1 MERDGHAAPAGTGHL
16 RLLAH
21 AADCE
26 ECRRAPLPMRE
37 IATLMDE
44 AVPDVDVGALSQHAF
59 ACARPLLHRRR
70 AGWSWQLAA
79 GLLLALLPLPV
90 VVAYDAYV
98 LHLAYEFLCGW
109 VPAAVAAYLVLSYAA
124 TLVLLFA
131 STYAAIPLLV
141 NRQPVL
147 E

>member
-1 MERDGHAAPAGTGHL
+1 MERDEHAPTPGAGTQ

-21 AADCE
+21 AADCD
-26 ECRRAPLPMRE
+26 ECQRTPLPARE
-37 IATLMDE
+37 IGALLDA

-59 ACARPLLHRRR
+59 GRARPLLHRRR

-109 VPAAVAAYLVLSYAA
+109 MPAVVAAYLVLSYAA

-131 STYAAIPLLV
+131 TTYAAIPLLV
-141 NRQPVL
+141 NRRPVL